1 MFDHRGIDP
10 RSDALREAALRGAGR
25 SAGGGA
31 GRGGRNRRRDD
42 WDTFPGAGFGG
53 PGFGPGF
60 GGGGRRG
67 RRPGRRGDVRAAVLL
82 LLKEEPLHGYQLIQQ
97 IGERSNGAWTPSPG
111 SVYPVLSQL
120 EDEGLIT
127 IERIDG
133 RKTASLTDEG
143 RSHVEEHLEELGSPW
158 DDAQAQPDFAALAD
172 ERRAIG
178 QSLKS
183 FAHAWR
189 QVAMAGTPDQR
200 SRALKIVDDAR
211 RALYAILAE
220 DDEA

>member
-10 RSDALREAALRGAGR
+10 RNADPRVAAVRGA
-25 SAGGGA
+25 
-31 GRGGRNRRRDD
+31 RNRRRED
-42 WDTFPGAGFGG
+42 WDLFGPGFGG
-53 PGFGPGF
+53 PGFGPAF
-60 GGGGRRG
+60 GTSRRG

-82 LLKEEPLHGYQLIQQ
+82 LLNEEPLHGYQLIQQ

-127 IERIDG
+127 IERVDG
-133 RKTASLTDEG
+133 RKTASLTDTG
-143 RSHVEEHLEELGSPW
+143 RAHVEEHLEEFGSPW

-172 ERRAIG
+172 ERRAFG

-189 QVAMAGTPDQR
+189 QVAMAGTPAQR
-200 SRALKIVDDAR
+200 ARALKIVDDAR
-211 RALYAILAE
+211 RSLYAILAE
-220 DDEA
+220 VDEAKA

>member
-10 RSDALREAALRGAGR
+10 RSNALREAAQRGAGR
-25 SAGGGA
+25 GA
-31 GRGGRNRRRDD
+31 RNRRRDD
-42 WDTFPGAGFGG
+42 WDAFAGTGFGGGFGG
-53 PGFGPGF
+53 PGFGGPPF
-60 GGGGRRG
+60 GGGRRG

-82 LLKEEPLHGYQLIQQ
+82 LLSEEPLHGYQLIQQ

-133 RKTASLTDEG
+133 RKTASLTEEG
-143 RSHVEEHLEELGSPW
+143 RAHIEEHREELGSPW

-172 ERRAIG
+172 ERRAFG

-200 SRALKIVDDAR
+200 ARALKIVDDAR
-211 RALYAILAE
+211 RSLYAILAE
-220 DDEA
+220 DGES

>member
-10 RSDALREAALRGAGR
+10 RSADPRVATLRPNNM
-25 SAGGGA
+25 
-31 GRGGRNRRRDD
+31 RGGRSRRRED
-42 WDTFPGAGFGG
+42 WDLFGPGFGG
-53 PGFGPGF
+53 PGFGPAF
-60 GGGGRRG
+60 GTSRRG

-82 LLKEEPLHGYQLIQQ
+82 LLSEEPLHGYQLIQQ

-127 IERIDG
+127 IERVDG

-143 RSHVEEHLEELGSPW
+143 RAHVEEHLEELGSPW
-158 DDAQAQPDFAALAD
+158 DDAQAQPDFAAMAD
-172 ERRAIG
+172 ERRAFG

-189 QVAMAGTPDQR
+189 QVAMAGTPEQR
-200 SRALKIVDDAR
+200 ARALRIVDDAR
-211 RALYAILAE
+211 RSLYAILAE
-220 DDEA
+220 ADES

>member
-1 MFDHRGIDP
+1 MFDHRESDP
-10 RSDALREAALRGAGR
+10 RHADPRTTALRANDLRPR
-25 SAGGGA
+25 
-31 GRGGRNRRRDD
+31 RNRRRDD
-42 WDTFPGAGFGG
+42 WDFG

-60 GGGGRRG
+60 GGPGFGSPRRG

-82 LLKEEPLHGYQLIQQ
+82 LLNEEPLHGYQLIQQ

-127 IERIDG
+127 IERVDG
-133 RKTASLTDEG
+133 RKTASLTEEG
-143 RSHVEEHLEELGSPW
+143 RAHVEEHLEELGSPW

-172 ERRAIG
+172 ERRASG

-189 QVAMAGTPDQR
+189 QVAMAGTPEQR
-200 SRALKIVDDAR
+200 ARALKIVDDAR
-211 RALYAILAE
+211 RSLYAILAE
-220 DDEA
+220 ADESDS

>member
-10 RSDALREAALRGAGR
+10 RSKALREAALQ
-25 SAGGGA
+25 GA

-42 WDTFPGAGFGG
+42 WDAFTGAGFGPGFGG
-53 PGFGPGF
+53 PGL

-82 LLKEEPLHGYQLIQQ
+82 LLNEEPLHGYQLIQQ

-120 EDEGLIT
+120 EDEGLIS
-127 IERIDG
+127 IERVDG

-143 RSHVEEHLEELGSPW
+143 RAHVEEHLQELGSPW
-158 DDAQAQPDFAALAD
+158 DDAQAQPDFAALAE
-172 ERRAIG
+172 ERHAFGR
-178 QSLKS
+178 SLKS

-200 SRALKIVDDAR
+200 ARALKIVDDAR
-211 RALYAILAE
+211 RSLYAILAE
-220 DDEA
+220 EEDEG